1 MYPINNLKAQF
12 VKIQRLESFLFFWD
26 NTRFKA
32 QNSAISS
39 KYFWL
44 ATTVSVSKL

>member
-12 VKIQRLESFLFFWD
+12 VKIQRLEIFFWD
-26 NTRFKA
+26 KTRFKA